1 MAKEKKRFRLFD
13 FQRDGRGISKN
24 NDLPP
29 SSLKRFFRTYWE
41 NLGKIVGVNIFF
53 VLGNFPL
60 IFLIITLSGYTKDP
74 TLLPFYDVFQN
85 VNAVTSIEGVS
96 PSAMSL
102 MATYGVQNQILQS
115 TTITYVFYGLS
126 ALTFFTFGIVNVGTA
141 YVLRNI
147 AKGDPVFVWSD
158 FWYAVKRNWKQA
170 LPFGFFDALIH
181 CILIMNIY
189 TNLTSANFLSSMIFW
204 VTIVIFILYF
214 FMRCYIY
221 VQMVTFKLS
230 TFKILKNSLIFAL
243 VGLKRNLMA
252 LLGAL
257 VFLLFEILFLF
268 STGVVLLPLAIAL
281 PLAIMFST
289 VAYMKV
295 FASYFKI
302 KELIID
308 PYYEEHPD
316 ELPDR
321 CETETVMRDD
331 VTEKERIAAIKR
343 ARGII
348 DDEE

>member
-115 TTITYVFYGLS
+115 TTLTYVFYGLS

-268 STGVVLLPLAIAL
+268 FYPFYGQPKFLQSI
-281 PLAIMFST
+281 
-289 VAYMKV
+289 Y
-295 FASYFKI
+295 
-302 KELIID
+302 
-308 PYYEEHPD
+308 
-316 ELPDR
+316 
-321 CETETVMRDD
+321 
-331 VTEKERIAAIKR
+331 
-343 ARGII
+343 
-348 DDEE
+348 

>member
-1 MAKEKKRFRLFD
+1 MAKENKRFRLFD

-41 NLGKIVGVNIFF
+41 NLGKMVYVNIFF

-85 VNAVTSIEGVS
+85 VNAITSIEGVS
-96 PSAMSL
+96 PSTMSL
-102 MATYGVQNQILQS
+102 IATYGVQNQVLQS
-115 TTITYVFYGLS
+115 TTLTYVFYGLS
-126 ALTFFTFGIVNVGTA
+126 ALTFFTFGIVNAGTA

-243 VGLKRNLMA
+243 AGLKRNLMA

-257 VFLLFEILFLF
+257 IFLLFEIVFLF

-308 PYYEEHPD
+308 PYYAEHPD

-321 CETETVMRDD
+321 YDTEAVMRDD